1 MNNAVIFLIGLWL
14 VLMFLGPQPKT
25 RGGDDE

>member
-1 MNNAVIFLIGLWL
+1 MSNAVIFLIGFWL

-25 RGGDDE
+25 KGADDE